1 MHPNYGEPHYPSITL
16 GLPFLAFFLLW
27 NVLSWRDF
35 SALPI
40 YTQYTIMQYAK
51 LAIAYVTF
59 SIRMSFFSC
68 CLFEMTEIKI
78 VIFNRVGFIWGGT
91 LNTALKLWL

>member
-1 MHPNYGEPHYPSITL
+1 MHPNYGELHYPSVTL

-40 YTQYTIMQYAK
+40 YTHYTIMQYAK

-78 VIFNRVGFIWGGT
+78 VILIGWALFGEGHSKQH
-91 LNTALKLWL
+91 LNYGL